1 MITRKSNRGLKHFD
15 WTPAKVKLL
24 EQLWCVD
31 RFHTIIIL
39 NNLGCSRKQLDL
51 AIKKFNLKRERKPS
65 DRSKDTSFM
74 FTPKLD
80 MGKARKIRQLTTEGV
95 SQRELVKKY
104 NVCRNTIRLIQSNKI
119 WKEPDMP
126 VQKLLWEAEGGDIF
140 DSREEADEHEAKNKL
155 IAHMHGNMSDA
166 EWDILH
172 AICDDVEFA
181 QKFVKYSDA
190 RKKAKAE
197 WDKRN
202 ARSGALQAVMGK

>member
-24 EQLWCVD
+24 KQLWCID

-39 NNLGCSRKQLDL
+39 NNVGCSRKQLDL

-104 NVCRNTIRLIQSNKI
+104 NVCRNTIRLIQNNKI

-140 DSREEADEHEAKNKL
+140 DSREEADEHEAK
-155 IAHMHGNMSDA
+155 IALETVMRGHMTEDQ
-166 EWDILH
+166 WDMVN
-172 AICDDVEFA
+172 AICDDVVIT
-181 QKFVKYSDA
+181 QKFVKYADA
-190 RKKAKAE
+190 RKRAKAAF
-197 WDKRN
+197 DKANERPK
-202 ARSGALQAVMGK
+202 ALQEVMGK